1 MISNTCTFLLK
12 KVNVNVNANLDESDN
27 NISGNK
33 TL

>member
-1 MISNTCTFLLK
+1 MILNTCTLLLT